1 MSDPIFQEVD
11 EEVRREQLKK
21 LWERYGN
28 LAIAVA
34 VLIVVG
40 IGGWRGYDWWLAKKA
55 AEAGITFEA
64 AAALSEQGKHA
75 EAEAAFAKIAA
86 EAPAGY
92 RMLARLREAAE
103 LAGRDRKAAIDAYD
117 ALAADSGLARLFQD
131 IAAVRAAYLLADTA
145 PYGEMLKRLEP
156 LTAAGRPYRYAARE
170 LLAVSAWRTRDFDS
184 VRRWSEMILSDVQAP
199 SSLRARIETLMALVP
214 ASGRG

>member
-117 ALAADSGLARLFQD
+117 ALAADSALSRLFQD
-131 IAAVRAAYLLADTA
+131 IAAVRAAYLLADSA

-184 VRRWSEMILSDVQAP
+184 VRRWSEMILSDAQAP

>member
-1 MSDPIFQEVD
+1 MFQEVD

-21 LWERYGN
+21 LWERHGH

-34 VLIVVG
+34 VLIVAG
-40 IGGWRGYDWWLAKKA
+40 IGGWRGYDWWLSKKA
-55 AEAGITFEA
+55 AETGITFEA
-64 AAALSEQGKHA
+64 AAALSEEGKHA

-92 RMLARLREAAE
+92 RLLARFREAAE
-103 LAGRDRKAAIDAYD
+103 LAGRDRKAAIEAYD
-117 ALAADSGLARLFQD
+117 TLAADSGLGRLFQD
-131 IAAVRAAYLLADTA
+131 LAAVRAAYLLADTA
-145 PYGEMLKRLEP
+145 SYSEMLKRLEP

-184 VRRWSEMILSDVQAP
+184 VRRWSELILTDVQAP
-199 SSLRARIETLMALVP
+199 SSMRARVETLMALVP
-214 ASGRG
+214 ARGKG